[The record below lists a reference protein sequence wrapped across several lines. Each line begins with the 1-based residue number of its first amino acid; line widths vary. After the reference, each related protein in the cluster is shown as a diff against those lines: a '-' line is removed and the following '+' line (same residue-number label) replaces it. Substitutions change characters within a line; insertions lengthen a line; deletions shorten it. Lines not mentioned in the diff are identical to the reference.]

1 MASIVGIVNNVVQSG
16 IRNSM
21 CWARFA
27 LWGTTF
33 RVLAFVTPPAQ
44 GVISLRQPLL
54 DHNRSHVYQ
63 GFLAI
68 ARHASLSFSSS
79 LILSVAIS
87 ATNEATHTF
96 DANNQL
102 LGSPVIEEGLQEM
115 ILGQVSAF
123 AHAVVKLAV
132 TLHHLSILSGV

>member
-1 MASIVGIVNNVVQSG
+1 MH
-16 IRNSM
+16 
-21 CWARFA
+21 WAHRVFKRSA
-27 LWGTTF
+27 LYATAG

-68 ARHASLSFSSS
+68 ARHASLSFRSCF
-79 LILSVAIS
+79 ILSVAIG
-87 ATNEATHTF
+87 ATNEAPHTF

-123 AHAVVKLAV
+123 ACAVVELAV
-132 TLHHLSILSGV
+132 TLYHCGILSGV

>member
-1 MASIVGIVNNVVQSG
+1 M
-16 IRNSM
+16 RNSM
-21 CWARFA
+21 DWALFA
-27 LWGTTF
+27 LWGTAF

-68 ARHASLSFSSS
+68 ARHASLSFSSCF
-79 LILSVAIS
+79 ILSVTIG
-87 ATNEATHTF
+87 ATNEAPHTF
-96 DANNQL
+96 DASNQL

-115 ILGQVSAF
+115 ILGQGSAF
-123 AHAVVKLAV
+123 ACAVVKLAV